1 MLYEVLLVRRQ
12 IMLTQSIKTM
22 TLFVLL
28 LVPQT
33 GSFIIYL
40 QESNLGWLRD
50 KLDNV
55 DFNNMIFPLN
65 SVIIQHLDRL
75 SM

>member
-1 MLYEVLLVRRQ
+1 MKFYLSKAKNAHP
-12 IMLTQSIKTM
+12 INKNNDFIC
-22 TLFVLL
+22 
-28 LVPQT
+28 
-33 GSFIIYL
+33 SFIIYL

-50 KLDNV
+50 KLNNV

>member
-1 MLYEVLLVRRQ
+1 
-12 IMLTQSIKTM
+12 MLTQSIKTM

-33 GSFIIYL
+33 GSFIIY
-40 QESNLGWLRD
+40 NLGWLRD
-50 KLDNV
+50 KLDIV

>member
-1 MLYEVLLVRRQ
+1 
-12 IMLTQSIKTM
+12 MLTQSIKTM
-22 TLFVLL
+22 TL

>member
-1 MLYEVLLVRRQ
+1 
-12 IMLTQSIKTM
+12 MLTQSIKTM

-33 GSFIIYL
+33 GSFIIY
-40 QESNLGWLRD
+40 NLSWLRD
-50 KLDNV
+50 KLDIV

>member
-1 MLYEVLLVRRQ
+1 
-12 IMLTQSIKTM
+12 MLTQSIKTM

-28 LVPQT
+28 LVPQR
-33 GSFIIYL
+33 GSFIFYL